1 MAVIRFY
8 GAEQPDIFAIER
20 RAMDRSGLVIDALDF
35 RLPRNG
41 RVLDVG
47 AGDGFTA
54 ARLTTTH
61 RRVFPLEPARGMIQ
75 TNRRLPWVQGEAERL
90 PFADG
95 SFGAGYATW
104 AYFFSRD
111 WDPEP
116 GLRELH
122 RVVRRGGPLLIVD
135 NLGDDEFTA
144 LASHDISAD
153 CTYWESSGFECHPV
167 GTHFEFENI
176 ADARALLGFF
186 FGEKGATGA
195 KIKLSFRVGLFC
207 GVSTG

>member
-1 MAVIRFY
+1 MAVIPFY

-20 RAMDRSGLVIDALDF
+20 RAMDRAGLVTDALDV

-54 ARLTTTH
+54 ERLTTTH
-61 RRVFPLEPARGMIQ
+61 RRVFPLEPAWGMIQ
-75 TNRRLPWVQGEAERL
+75 TNRRLRWVQGEVERL

-95 SFGAGYATW
+95 SFDAGYATW
-104 AYFFSRD
+104 PYFFSRD
-111 WDPEP
+111 WESEP

-122 RVVRRGGPLLIVD
+122 RVVRRGGSLLIVE

-144 LASHDISAD
+144 LASDDITANPA
-153 CTYWESSGFECHPV
+153 Y
-167 GTHFEFENI
+167 
-176 ADARALLGFF
+176 
-186 FGEKGATGA
+186 
-195 KIKLSFRVGLFC
+195 
-207 GVSTG
+207 